1 MLHGILTCIVTS
13 TEAAQGRKTD
23 KQLMYL
29 TLIAVSLQQTTI
41 GLQAVLAAVNHN
53 IPAADLLL
61 RDMEQHQAPS
71 GSDSD
76 EDSANHIVPP
86 QTLASPP
93 ADESRTLGKQYP
105 GAASTPETLKAPAP
119 PTSGVSTRTSFSR
132 GRKQSSKEEDADVD
146 LYYKYRGEALKLS
159 RRWHKKLHQSATAFA
174 AANFSGACSHFHS
187 PKYLLCCVTGMPTL
201 PLCLCMLTPSNH
213 PEGVVGEISHKFSM
227 HSTLFWQNA
236 VHHT

>member
-1 MLHGILTCIVTS
+1 
-13 TEAAQGRKTD
+13 
-23 KQLMYL
+23 MYL
-29 TLIAVSLQQTTI
+29 NLIAASLQQTTI

-61 RDMEQHQAPS
+61 REMEQHQAPS

-76 EDSANHIVPP
+76 EDSANHIIPP

-93 ADESRTLGKQYP
+93 ADESKTLGKQYP
-105 GAASTPETLKAPAP
+105 GAASSPETLKAPAP

-146 LYYKYRGEALKLS
+146 VYYKYRGGALKLS

-174 AANFSGACSHFHS
+174 AANFSGGCSHFHS
-187 PKYLLCCVTGMPTL
+187 PKYLGCYAIMLHPWCVTDMPTL
-201 PLCLCMLTPSNH
+201 QLCLCMPTPSH
-213 PEGVVGEISHKFSM
+213 QLEGGPGETWHKFSM